1 MGGAGLADACLQLG
15 GFLAVAAE
23 RCTDALPPALPAAC
37 APLPQVPPA
46 PGAASLEE
54 GYLQAAVKAANE
66 DVCGSLSCSIL
77 VHPATE
83 AAHGAAV
90 QRALDELRFGSVA
103 VNAWSSIGFLPAQ
116 VGVM

>member
-1 MGGAGLADACLQLG
+1 M
-15 GFLAVAAE
+15 
-23 RCTDALPPALPAAC
+23 
-37 APLPQVPPA
+37 PPA

-66 DVCGSLSCSIL
+66 DVWGSLSCSIL